1 MITKTGIFSIV
12 GRPNAGKS
20 TLLNALCGTKVSIV
34 SQKPQTTR
42 TRITGIRNTG
52 DCQLVFMDTPGL
64 HKARNRLGDFMTRV
78 IEDTVSDVDAAI
90 LIVEPVARIGIPEQI
105 LIDKIKAEKIPAVL
119 VINKIDTIKEKEE
132 LLEVIRVY
140 SEACEFCEVVPL
152 SARNRDGVDALTRIL
167 CSMCIESPQLYPD
180 DMLSDQ
186 PARAFAAELVR
197 EKLLMCLDK
206 EIPHG
211 VAVEIEQY
219 DIGET
224 LCEISAV
231 IYCERTSHKG
241 IIIGKK
247 GDMLKRIGALA
258 RSDMEKKLG
267 KKVFLQLW
275 VKVKED
281 WRNNPAQVKNFG
293 YYND

>member
-20 TLLNALCGTKVSIV
+20 TLLNALCKTKVSIV

-42 TRITGIRNTG
+42 TRITGIRNID

-140 SEACEFCEVVPL
+140 SEACEFCDVVPL
-152 SARNRDGVDALTRIL
+152 SARNRDGVDALTKIL

-197 EKLLMCLDK
+197 EPFNLTEQMQTSVGRYDKLRSQDGYTVLFEYDRHVFVNADK
-206 EIPHG
+206 AMILRVLYNLINNGINYAGEDKT
-211 VAVEIEQY
+211 VTVQ
-219 DIGET
+219 IGR
-224 LCEISAV
+224 AHV
-231 IYCERTSHKG
+231 
-241 IIIGKK
+241 
-247 GDMLKRIGALA
+247 
-258 RSDMEKKLG
+258 
-267 KKVFLQLW
+267 
-275 VKVKED
+275 
-281 WRNNPAQVKNFG
+281 
-293 YYND
+293 

>member
-20 TLLNALCGTKVSIV
+20 TLLNALCKSKVSIV

-64 HKARNRLGDFMTRV
+64 HKARNRLGDFMTKV
-78 IEDTVSDVDAAI
+78 IDDTVSDVDAAI
-90 LIVEPVARIGIPEQI
+90 LIVEPVARIGIPEQM

-119 VINKIDTIKEKEE
+119 VINKIDTVQEKEE
-132 LLEVIRVY
+132 LLEVIKLY
-140 SEACEFCEVVPL
+140 SDACTFTDIIPL
-152 SARNRDGVDALTRIL
+152 SARNRDGVDALEKVL

-180 DMLSDQ
+180 GMESDQ
-186 PARAFAAELVR
+186 PARQVAAEIIR

-219 DIGET
+219 DIGEA
-224 LCEISAV
+224 LAEISAV

-247 GDMLKRIGALA
+247 GEMLKRVGALA
-258 RSDMEKKLG
+258 RTDMEKKLST
-267 KKVFLQLW
+267 KVFLQLW

-281 WRNNPAQVKNFG
+281 WRNNPAQVRNFG

>member
-20 TLLNALCGTKVSIV
+20 TLLNALCKTKVSIV

-42 TRITGIRNTG
+42 TRITGIRNID

-64 HKARNRLGDFMTRV
+64 HKARNRLGDFMTKV

-90 LIVEPVARIGIPEQI
+90 LIVEPVARIGIPEQM
-105 LIDKIKAEKIPAVL
+105 LIDRIKAEKMPAVL
-119 VINKIDTIKEKEE
+119 VINKIDTVKEKDE
-132 LLEVIRVY
+132 LLEVIRLY
-140 SEACEFCEVVPL
+140 SEACGFDHIVPL
-152 SARNRDGVDALTRIL
+152 SARNRDGVEELAKIL

-219 DIGET
+219 DIGEA
-224 LCEISAV
+224 LAEISAV
-231 IYCERTSHKG
+231 IYCERASHKG

-267 KKVFLQLW
+267 RKVFLQLW

-281 WRNNPAQVKNFG
+281 WRNNPAQVRNFG

>member
-20 TLLNALCGTKVSIV
+20 TLLNALCRSKVSIV
-34 SQKPQTTR
+34 SSKPQTTR
-42 TRITGIRNTG
+42 TRITGIVNS
-52 DCQLVFMDTPGL
+52 DECQLVFIDTPGL
-64 HKARNRLGDFMTRV
+64 HKARNRLGDFMTKV
-78 IEDTVSDVDAAI
+78 IEDTVADVDAAV
-90 LIVEPVARIGIPEQI
+90 LIVEPVARIGIPEQM
-105 LIDKIKAEKIPAVL
+105 LIDRIKAEKLPAIL

-132 LLEVIRVY
+132 LLEVIKIY
-140 SEACEFCEVVPL
+140 SEAHNFDNIIPL
-152 SARNRDGVDALTRIL
+152 SASKRDGVDRLL
-167 CSMCIESPQLYPD
+167 SVLKEMCIESPQLYPD
-180 DMLSDQ
+180 DMQSDQ
-186 PARAFAAELVR
+186 PARQVAAETIR
-197 EKLLMCLDK
+197 EKLLLCLDK

-219 DIGET
+219 DLGE
-224 LCEISAV
+224 LAEISAV

-247 GDMLKRIGALA
+247 GEMLKRVGALA
-258 RSDMEKKLG
+258 RKDMEKQLG

-281 WRNNPAQVKNFG
+281 WRNNPAQVRNFG